1 MVIQNG
7 LSQLEG
13 DEKES
18 SETLEHHKMSSKILM
33 LTKTELNQ
41 ESTKEAFS
49 STKSH
54 DCLYMEIHD
63 FYRHNLMI
71 AYMEIHDHY
80 QPYSHDCLHGDS

>member
-1 MVIQNG
+1 
-7 LSQLEG
+7 
-13 DEKES
+13 
-18 SETLEHHKMSSKILM
+18 M

-71 AYMEIHDHY
+71 AYMEIHDPY